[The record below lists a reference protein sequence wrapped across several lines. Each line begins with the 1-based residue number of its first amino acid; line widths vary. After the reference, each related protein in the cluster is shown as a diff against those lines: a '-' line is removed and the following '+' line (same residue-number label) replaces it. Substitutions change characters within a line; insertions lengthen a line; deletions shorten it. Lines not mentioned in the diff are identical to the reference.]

1 MSHVPLQG
9 SAAATMSSGGQQMF
23 NLRWNNFQSS
33 ISSALHEQ
41 LLDEELVDVTLSA
54 EGRTVGA
61 HRVVLSACSP
71 YFKQLFKVGPATPTL
86 RC

>member
-1 MSHVPLQG
+1 
-9 SAAATMSSGGQQMF
+9 MSSGGQQMF

-71 YFKQLFKVGPATPTL
+71 YFKQLFKVGLPTRTL
-86 RC
+86 PC